1 MQIDLLIKDGLV
13 IEFKNEVE
21 QKDIAISDGNILDI
35 GNNLSQ
41 KYNALQT
48 INAANKLVMPGF
60 VNTHTHAAMSYFKG
74 LADDLPLE
82 EWLSEHMWPVEAK
95 FLSPEFVKDA
105 SIHGCA
111 EMIKNGITTFNDMYF
126 FGDQTAEA
134 AEKVGIRAVLG
145 EGVLDSPAANYNN
158 ADDIFSYI
166 KLMHEK
172 YKTSELIDFAVAP
185 HAIYT
190 CGKENLIKAKDLA
203 QELGILL
210 HMHISETKKEVEDC
224 IQKNGMRPVEFLNAI
239 GFLEDN
245 VVLAHA
251 IWLNEN
257 EQKILADTNT
267 SIAINTSSNLKLVS
281 GFDSFKSYLDNGVN
295 LSIGTDGVASNNN
308 LSMLQEISITAK
320 LQKALNND
328 PTILP
333 AKKMVEIA
341 TLDGAAALNKKDQL
355 GSIEIG
361 KKADIIIIDINNIES
376 QPIYD
381 VFSHLVYSITSDKIQ
396 DVIVNG
402 KIVMRDRV
410 LTNVDEAELIEKA
423 KCYQHKISHYS
434 CINRDHVGKN
444 I

>member
-1 MQIDLLIKDGLV
+1 MQIDIIIKNGLV
-13 IEFKNEVE
+13 IEFDKKPEIN
-21 QKDIAISDGNILDI
+21 DIAISNGSIIEVGNL
-35 GNNLSQ
+35 LEQ
-41 KYNALQT
+41 KYKAKQT
-48 INAANKLVMPGF
+48 IDATNKIVMPGF
-60 VNTHTHAAMSYFKG
+60 INAHTHAAMSYFKG

-105 SIHGCA
+105 ALHGCA

-145 EGVLDSPAANYNN
+145 EGVLDAPVANYNN
-158 ADDIFSYI
+158 AEEIFAYI
-166 KLMHEK
+166 RLMHEK
-172 YKTSELIDFAVAP
+172 YKNHELIDFAVAP

-190 CGKENLIKAKDLA
+190 CGKENLIKAKVLS
-203 QELGILL
+203 QKLGIQL

-224 IQKNGMRPVEFLNAI
+224 IKQTGMRPVEYLNKI
-239 GFLEDN
+239 GFLEGN

-251 IWLNEN
+251 IWLNDN
-257 EQKILADTNT
+257 EQKILADTNS

-281 GFDSFKSYLDNGVN
+281 GFDSFKSYLDHGVN

-320 LQKALNND
+320 LQKALNSD

-333 AKKMVEIA
+333 AKKMIEIA
-341 TLDGAAALNKKDQL
+341 TIGGADALNKKDQL
-355 GSIEIG
+355 GSIEVG
-361 KKADIIIIDINNIES
+361 KKADIILVDINNIES

-381 VFSHLVYSITSDKIQ
+381 VYSHLVYSITSDKIK
-396 DVIVNG
+396 DVIING
-402 KIVMRDRV
+402 KIVMENRN
-410 LTNVDEAELIEKA
+410 LTNVNEIELIEKA
-423 KCYQHKISHYS
+423 KFYQKKLIEFH
-434 CINRDHVGKN
+434 
-444 I
+444 